1 MADTAEI
8 PGGPGPPLI
17 SRPNGGPKGPPK
29 IFEVR
34 FALTPPPPPPPIYL
48 RIWMTGYTSL
58 SEGMRLPLS
67 WLTENLFQSMR
78 SANIAF
84 FLRLQLVLEL

>member
-34 FALTPPPPPPPIYL
+34 FALTPPPPSPN
-48 RIWMTGYTSL
+48 L
-58 SEGMRLPLS
+58 SQDLDDWVHL
-67 WLTENLFQSMR
+67 L
-78 SANIAF
+78 I
-84 FLRLQLVLEL
+84 